1 MNVKNKLFIAG
12 AGCGKTTF
20 IIENALKIK
29 DKKVLITTYTNNNEY
44 SIKNKIIE
52 KNGFIPKNIIVQ
64 TWFSFLIQHGA
75 KPYLACWFKDIDN
88 INGLLFIQGYD
99 KNLPVYKNNSQS
111 KERYFSKDNKIYSPI
126 LSEFVCKCNELSK
139 NKVIIRLENIFDT
152 IFIDEVQDLA
162 GYDFDLLKLLFDSNI
177 KMCLV
182 GDMRQRTYK
191 TNTSNKNSF
200 KKHNNK
206 NESYNIQQYI
216 INKKINNCEIY
227 EETLNKSYRNNEM
240 ICNFSSKLYP
250 NIKAVQSCS
259 ANQNTGHDGVFYIKP
274 NEVNKYLSLYSLDRI
289 IQLRDKKNSAT
300 KYVNSEY
307 PVMNFGKSKGLEYD
321 RVLIFTIPSFIKIL
335 ENPNNNSY
343 SYYKAKLYVAITR
356 AKHSATFVSDK
367 ELDKYDINKYNF
379 D

>member
-29 DKKVLITTYTNNNEY
+29 DKKVLITTYTDNNEC

-52 KNGFIPKNIIVQ
+52 KNGFIPNNIKVQ

-88 INGLLFIQGYD
+88 INGLSFVQGYN
-99 KNLPVYKNNSQS
+99 KNHTAYINKAQS
-111 KERYFSKDNKIYSPI
+111 KNRYFSKDNKIYSI
-126 LSEFVCKCNELSK
+126 VLSEFVFRCNELSQ

-177 KMCLV
+177 KICLV
-182 GDMRQRTYK
+182 GDMRQRIYK

-200 KKHNNK
+200 KNNNR

-216 INKKINNCEIY
+216 INKKINNCEID

-240 ICNFSSKLYP
+240 ICDFSSKLYP

-259 ANQNTGHDGVFYIKP
+259 ANQNTGHDGVFYIKL

-300 KYVNSEY
+300 KYINSKY
-307 PVMNFGKSKGLEYD
+307 PIMNFGKSKGLEYD
-321 RVLIFTIPSFIKIL
+321 RVLIFTIPIFINIL
-335 ENPNNNSY
+335 ENLDNNGHSDY
-343 SYYKAKLYVAITR
+343 RAKLYVAITR
-356 AKHSATFVSDK
+356 AKHSVTFVSDK
-367 ELDKYDINKYNF
+367 ELDKYGINKYNF

>member
-29 DKKVLITTYTNNNEY
+29 DKKVLITTYTDNNEC

-52 KNGFIPKNIIVQ
+52 KNGFIPNNIKVQ

-88 INGLLFIQGYD
+88 INGLSFVQGYN
-99 KNLPVYKNNSQS
+99 KNHPAYINKAQS
-111 KERYFSKDNKIYSPI
+111 KNRYFSKDNKIYSI
-126 LSEFVCKCNELSK
+126 VLSEFVFRCNELSQ

-177 KMCLV
+177 KICLV
-182 GDMRQRTYK
+182 GDMRQRIYK

-200 KKHNNK
+200 KNNNR

-216 INKKINNCEIY
+216 INKKINNCEID

-240 ICNFSSKLYP
+240 ICDFSSKLYP

-259 ANQNTGHDGVFYIKP
+259 ANQNTGHDGVFYIKL

-300 KYVNSEY
+300 KYINSKY
-307 PVMNFGKSKGLEYD
+307 PIMNFGKSK
-321 RVLIFTIPSFIKIL
+321 V
-335 ENPNNNSY
+335 
-343 SYYKAKLYVAITR
+343 
-356 AKHSATFVSDK
+356 
-367 ELDKYDINKYNF
+367 
-379 D
+379 

>member
-29 DKKVLITTYTNNNEY
+29 DKKVLITTYTDNNEC

-52 KNGFIPKNIIVQ
+52 KNGFIPNNIKVQ

-88 INGLLFIQGYD
+88 INGLSFVQGYN
-99 KNLPVYKNNSQS
+99 KNHPAYINKALSKN
-111 KERYFSKDNKIYSPI
+111 RYFSKDNKIYSI
-126 LSEFVCKCNELSK
+126 VLSEFVFRCNELSQ

-177 KMCLV
+177 KICLV
-182 GDMRQRTYK
+182 GDMRQRIYK

-200 KKHNNK
+200 KNNNR

-216 INKKINNCEIY
+216 INKKINNCEID

-240 ICNFSSKLYP
+240 ICDFSSKLYP

-259 ANQNTGHDGVFYIKP
+259 ANQNTGHDGVFYIKL

-300 KYVNSEY
+300 KYINSKY
-307 PVMNFGKSKGLEYD
+307 PIMNFGKSKGLEYD
-321 RVLIFTIPSFIKIL
+321 RVLIFTIPIFINIL
-335 ENPNNNSY
+335 ENLDNNGHSDY
-343 SYYKAKLYVAITR
+343 RAKLYVAITR
-356 AKHSATFVSDK
+356 AKHSVTFVSDK
-367 ELDKYDINKYNF
+367 ELDKYGINKYNF